1 MGRPFFY
8 GWIIV
13 GTLFMVNFATMAT
26 GTLNFGLFVKP
37 MGDSMEMS
45 RGFIGW
51 SQTTRMLSSGVSSVI
66 IGRMID
72 RHGPKL
78 LIIFASVL
86 TGISMIGMAFINAP
100 WHFLV
105 LFGVMGL
112 SGLSSPGALLT
123 STPVAKWF
131 VKKRGRALALAT
143 MGLGIGGIAF
153 MPITQL
159 LIDAVGWRNAWI
171 ILSIIS
177 VGITVPLVV
186 IFIRRQPEDMGLRP
200 DGDPPDS
207 ELTAGVVTAASR
219 QNEYPWTAQ
228 EAIRTRAFWLLIAFF
243 AVFGFAQG
251 LGSVHRLPYWED
263 KGFDA
268 TVVSLAFSA
277 DAAGAALMAF
287 GAGLLVD
294 RFPVRYV
301 AFCSCMGFIV
311 AVVLMIMAYNTFFL
325 FASTTIF
332 GLAVGANM
340 IVTAYVW
347 AAYFGRAFL
356 GTIRGIVMPAVLIT
370 QGIGAPL
377 AGYIYGAN
385 NQSYTL
391 VWWMLIAIFSIAG
404 LLIVNIKAPPRPVQ
418 KAVSQ
423 PQPASP

>member
-1 MGRPFFY
+1 MSRPFFY
-8 GWIIV
+8 GWV
-13 GTLFMVNFATMAT
+13 VVAALFMVNFATMAT

-37 MGDSMEMS
+37 MGDSLEMS

-51 SQTTRMLSSGVSSVI
+51 SQTTRMLSSGLSSVI

-78 LIIFASVL
+78 LIIISSVV
-86 TGISMIGMAFINAP
+86 TGISMIAMFYINAP
-100 WHFLV
+100 WQFLV

-131 VKKRGRALALAT
+131 VKKRGRALALTT
-143 MGLGIGGIAF
+143 MGIGMGGIAF
-153 MPITQL
+153 MPITQI
-159 LIDAVGWRNAWI
+159 LIDAVGWRGGWVLLAI
-171 ILSIIS
+171 IG
-177 VGITVPLVV
+177 VGITVPLAAF
-186 IFIRRQPEDMGLRP
+186 FIRRQPEDMGLRP

-207 ELTAGVVTAASR
+207 ERPVGAVASASR
-219 QNEYPWTAQ
+219 QDEYPWTVR
-228 EAIRTRAFWLLIAFF
+228 EATRTRAFWLLIAFF
-243 AVFGFAQG
+243 SIFGIAQG

-268 TVVSLAFSA
+268 TIVSLAFSA

-294 RFPVRYV
+294 RFQVRYV
-301 AFCSCMGFIV
+301 AFCSCIGFIV
-311 AVVLMIMAYNTFFL
+311 AVILMIMAYNTFFL

-356 GTIRGIVMPAVLIT
+356 GTIRGIVMPAVLIS

-385 NQSYTL
+385 NDSYIL
-391 VWWMLIAIFSIAG
+391 VWWMLIGLFGMAG
-404 LLIVNIKAPPRPVQ
+404 LLILNIKAPPRPVESTT
-418 KAVSQ
+418 VQ
-423 PQPASP
+423 PQPATP